1 VGNYELEETAAR
13 MCEWPVSSAITGRL
27 VVADL
32 GLIEAKYEARSPR
45 H

>member
-1 VGNYELEETAAR
+1 MTAMERNALWLQ
-13 MCEWPVSSAITGRL
+13 M
-27 VVADL
+27 ADL